1 MRKVLPSIRE
11 ERLRDEGQEQN
22 LSSGVLPVR
31 RLRQTARSGRRVR
44 LQVIFF
50 RNPKIFHAVIL
61 ADFCTKKIK

>member
-22 LSSGVLPVR
+22 LSSGVLQVR

-44 LQVIFF
+44 LQVIFSE
-50 RNPKIFHAVIL
+50 IL
-61 ADFCTKKIK
+61 KYLMP